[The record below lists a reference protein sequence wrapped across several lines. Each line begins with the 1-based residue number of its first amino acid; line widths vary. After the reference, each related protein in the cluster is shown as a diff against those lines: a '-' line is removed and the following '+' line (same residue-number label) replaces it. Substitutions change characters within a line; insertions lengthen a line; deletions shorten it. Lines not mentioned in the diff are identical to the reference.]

1 MDLLLCSLCS
11 ALSPLAHTLISVIN
25 AHFVSGC
32 FCNPPCVGEERE
44 REHERDFQTHLLL
57 WQSGLWQKK
66 DRDDFW
72 HTLTERKFP
81 ETLCEAQK
89 KARRGKSRYIPEKM
103 LKFSLYFHVPSNRSV
118 RKYVVINPVKFTS
131 PVCASRIRPFAVTA
145 NVCRIM
151 GICTPSA
158 VDVKWVNGR
167 YTTADMESNGKQK
180 STNTSSA
187 ALYGC
192 TVITF
197 FAIDEIS

>member
-11 ALSPLAHTLISVIN
+11 ALSPLTHTLISVIN

-32 FCNPPCVGEERE
+32 FCNPCVGEEIE
-44 REHERDFQTHLLL
+44 REHERNFQSHLL

-72 HTLTERKFP
+72 QSLSEKKFP
-81 ETLCEAQK
+81 EILCEAQN
-89 KARRGKSRYIPEKM
+89 KASRGKSRYIPEKM
-103 LKFSLYFHVPSNRSV
+103 LKFSLDFCVPSNRSV
-118 RKYVVINPVKFTS
+118 QKYVVINPVKFTS
-131 PVCASRIRPFAVTA
+131 PVCASRICPFAVTA
-145 NVCRIM
+145 NVCRVM

-158 VDVKWVNGR
+158 VDVKWVNVR
-167 YTTADMESNGKQK
+167 YATTDVKSNSKQK

-187 ALYGC
+187 TLFSY

-197 FAIDEIS
+197 FFFAIDKTS